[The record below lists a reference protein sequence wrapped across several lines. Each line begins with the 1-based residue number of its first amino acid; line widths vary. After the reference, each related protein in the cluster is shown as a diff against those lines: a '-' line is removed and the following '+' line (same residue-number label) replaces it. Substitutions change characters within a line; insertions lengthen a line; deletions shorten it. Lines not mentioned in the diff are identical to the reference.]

1 MTGKA
6 TKDRRLKNHRHER
19 FCQLFTIGNP
29 QYAPELGDEQEAV
42 DTRQNATQSYLHA
55 GYKGTAAS
63 AAVSA
68 HRLLR
73 QTKIQA
79 RINELRDEEQRIN
92 GVYLRRWKA
101 MLADAQEVLAK
112 AMRGEEV
119 SAQAVASAREV
130 IEQSEGPSRFR
141 FGVQGGA
148 DKDGG
153 LSITLWSG
161 SRE

>member
-1 MTGKA
+1 MTEKG
-6 TKDRRLKNHRHER
+6 RRLANTRHER
-19 FCQLFTIGNP
+19 FCTLFVLGNP
-29 QYAPELGDEQEAV
+29 KHAPAADDQETV
-42 DTRQNATQSYLHA
+42 DTRNNATQSYLHA
-55 GYKGTAAS
+55 GYKGTEGA

-73 QTKIQA
+73 NPKIQV

-101 MLADAQEVLAK
+101 LLADAQDVLTK

-119 SAQAVASAREV
+119 SAQAVAAAREV

-161 SRE
+161 SKE